1 MGRVPQTFSLSRE
14 VLRRLRRA
22 YMEEQR
28 IHLLMN
34 KKAPSFSKFVEKI
47 IVLGLRQY
55 ETQNIKE
62 NTK

>member
-1 MGRVPQTFSLSRE
+1 
-14 VLRRLRRA
+14 
-22 YMEEQR
+22 MEEQR